1 MRLSKCE
8 RNKHL
13 LRWSLEKSLLEL
25 LPLLLRRF
33 LMFAEACQSFQ
44 HPGLQERAALMF
56 LIGCTRK
63 TTGLAFSLRLR
74 FGFCYRVLC
83 YLRLK
88 VLSSDSVGESCVM
101 RGKGTCKLSLW
112 WYYIII
118 YMYAMYM
125 QCITLWLIDYVEV
138 MYAEYSCSVNNVQ
151 FAIKDSFHKR
161 TYSITC
167 DQKLAA
173 RSQRHTAAR
182 TISKEHLGVKR
193 HRPLWR
199 TASDLFKGVS
209 IICRVCRLV
218 MCDGFMKSRSTYPG
232 KHQT

>member
-1 MRLSKCE
+1 MKLKGENSDTCANWNLPISDDTQNESDLLSPPFGATE
-8 RNKHL
+8 TAYD
-13 LRWSLEKSLLEL
+13 
-25 LPLLLRRF
+25 LPLNISERR
-33 LMFAEACQSFQ
+33 Q
-44 HPGLQERAALMF
+44 HPF
-56 LIGCTRK
+56 DVTFKC
-63 TTGLAFSLRLR
+63 LAFSLRLR
-74 FGFCYRVLC
+74 FGFCYRVFC